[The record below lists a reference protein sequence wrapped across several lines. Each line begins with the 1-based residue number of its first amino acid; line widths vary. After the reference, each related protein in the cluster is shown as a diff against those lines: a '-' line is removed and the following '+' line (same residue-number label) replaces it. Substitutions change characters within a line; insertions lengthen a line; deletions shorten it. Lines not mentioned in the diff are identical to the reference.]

1 MSEERY
7 SEFDKKMFKIE
18 MLGIGLARVLFGITV
33 LVMFWDILWAV
44 PLAIRIISEIA
55 IAFAYDW
62 IFSAIVKLYITK
74 VLAKIS
80 PEWKDSVNIW
90 HEYWK
95 FMKLSK

>member
-7 SEFDKKMFKIE
+7 SEFDKKMFKFE
-18 MLGIGLARVLFGITV
+18 MWGVGLARVLFGITV

-62 IFSAIVKLYITK
+62 IFSAIIKLYITK

-80 PEWKDSVNIW
+80 PEWRDSVNIW
-90 HEYWK
+90 QEAWK